1 MRSKGAQVSLFDTYK
16 DVADSYENN
25 KPRLFRLLDELI
37 DWDALI
43 PQRFFCAFYQTMG
56 RPRVYG
62 LVSFLKMQ
70 ILQRIFGYI
79 ADSQLLV
86 TLRHSREMRDFC
98 ELKKVPDAA
107 KLTRF
112 KQEFQPYIKEI
123 FDRLV
128 ELTEPICRQMDA
140 ELADCLVFDTTGI
153 ESHVAENN
161 PKFLNAGKVLCQK
174 ESGV

>member
-62 LVSFLKMQ
+62 LVSFLKML

-112 KQEFQPYIKEI
+112 NNMIYPWVHRNIDSPAGCFPGKGK
-123 FDRLV
+123 
-128 ELTEPICRQMDA
+128 LTRWAFFVSCERFNLPLEKRYANIGQ
-140 ELADCLVFDTTGI
+140 LLIQFVSNT
-153 ESHVAENN
+153 
-161 PKFLNAGKVLCQK
+161 
-174 ESGV
+174 

>member
-62 LVSFLKMQ
+62 LVSFLKML

-112 KQEFQPYIKEI
+112 NHMQCGQLKREVSKARLAVIAEFARGLLDGAGIMTPGDY
-123 FDRLV
+123 LN
-128 ELTEPICRQMDA
+128 PIA
-140 ELADCLVFDTTGI
+140 
-153 ESHVAENN
+153 
-161 PKFLNAGKVLCQK
+161 FLNCYGKNVFT
-174 ESGV
+174 SG

>member
-62 LVSFLKMQ
+62 LVSFLKML

-123 FDRLV
+123 W
-128 ELTEPICRQMDA
+128 
-140 ELADCLVFDTTGI
+140 
-153 ESHVAENN
+153 S
-161 PKFLNAGKVLCQK
+161 
-174 ESGV
+174 S